1 MRYLIL
7 VSHGTF
13 APGLHNALGMMAG
26 SDREDIRSTSLLDGM
41 DVDTFRAN
49 FAELV
54 GDITAEDEII
64 LTADIIGGS
73 PLTTALEVLTEKGLL
88 GKTLAIGGMNLP
100 LVLTAAFADAETP
113 LEELEQE
120 LTGEA
125 KDQIKRFDLGGDEGC
140 AGDDLPGNGPKV
152 CRFQIPQQRVS
163 VCQLKHSPVILIG
176 KFFID
181 LEPGDFFRGGIQR
194 ETVCVQRRRK
204 LRVLFLR
211 GQYFLMPLHLTAPF
225 LPSP

>member
-54 GDITAEDEII
+54 QDITSEDEII

-73 PLTTALEVLTEKGLL
+73 PLTTALDVLTEKGLL

-113 LEELEQE
+113 LDELEQE

-125 KDQIKRFDLGGDEGC
+125 KDQIRRFDLGGDE
-140 AGDDLPGNGPKV
+140 DDD
-152 CRFQIPQQRVS
+152 I
-163 VCQLKHSPVILIG
+163 
-176 KFFID
+176 
-181 LEPGDFFRGGIQR
+181 
-194 ETVCVQRRRK
+194 
-204 LRVLFLR
+204 
-211 GQYFLMPLHLTAPF
+211 
-225 LPSP
+225 

>member
-49 FAELV
+49 FTELV
-54 GDITAEDEII
+54 RDITAEDEII

-73 PLTTALEVLTEKGLL
+73 PLTTALDVLTEKGLL

-100 LVLTAAFADAETP
+100 LVLTAAFADADTP
-113 LEELEQE
+113 LDALEAE

-125 KDQIKRFDLGGDEGC
+125 KDQIKRFTLGGDE
-140 AGDDLPGNGPKV
+140 DDD
-152 CRFQIPQQRVS
+152 I
-163 VCQLKHSPVILIG
+163 
-176 KFFID
+176 
-181 LEPGDFFRGGIQR
+181 
-194 ETVCVQRRRK
+194 
-204 LRVLFLR
+204 
-211 GQYFLMPLHLTAPF
+211 
-225 LPSP
+225 

>member
-41 DVDTFRAN
+41 DVATFREN
-49 FAELV
+49 FTELV

-73 PLTTALEVLTEKGLL
+73 PLTTALDVLTEKGLL

-113 LEELEQE
+113 LDELEAE

-125 KDQIKRFDLGGDEGC
+125 KDQIKRFALGGDE
-140 AGDDLPGNGPKV
+140 DDD
-152 CRFQIPQQRVS
+152 I
-163 VCQLKHSPVILIG
+163 
-176 KFFID
+176 
-181 LEPGDFFRGGIQR
+181 
-194 ETVCVQRRRK
+194 
-204 LRVLFLR
+204 
-211 GQYFLMPLHLTAPF
+211 
-225 LPSP
+225 

>member
-73 PLTTALEVLTEKGLL
+73 PLTTALDVLTEKGLL
-88 GKTLAIGGMNLP
+88 AHTLAIGGMNLP

-125 KDQIKRFDLGGDEGC
+125 KDQIKRFDLGGDE
-140 AGDDLPGNGPKV
+140 DDD
-152 CRFQIPQQRVS
+152 I
-163 VCQLKHSPVILIG
+163 
-176 KFFID
+176 
-181 LEPGDFFRGGIQR
+181 
-194 ETVCVQRRRK
+194 
-204 LRVLFLR
+204 
-211 GQYFLMPLHLTAPF
+211 
-225 LPSP
+225 

>member
-1 MRYLIL
+1 MRYVIL

-49 FAELV
+49 FTELV

-73 PLTTALEVLTEKGLL
+73 PLTTALDVLTEKGLL

-125 KDQIKRFDLGGDEGC
+125 KDQIKRFDLGGDE
-140 AGDDLPGNGPKV
+140 DDD
-152 CRFQIPQQRVS
+152 I
-163 VCQLKHSPVILIG
+163 
-176 KFFID
+176 
-181 LEPGDFFRGGIQR
+181 
-194 ETVCVQRRRK
+194 
-204 LRVLFLR
+204 
-211 GQYFLMPLHLTAPF
+211 
-225 LPSP
+225 

>member
-41 DVDTFRAN
+41 DVATFREN
-49 FAELV
+49 FTELV

-73 PLTTALEVLTEKGLL
+73 PLTTALDVLTEKGLL

-100 LVLTAAFADAETP
+100 LVLTAAFADADTP
-113 LEELEQE
+113 LDELEAE

-125 KDQIKRFDLGGDEGC
+125 KDQIKRFALGGDE
-140 AGDDLPGNGPKV
+140 DDD
-152 CRFQIPQQRVS
+152 I
-163 VCQLKHSPVILIG
+163 
-176 KFFID
+176 
-181 LEPGDFFRGGIQR
+181 
-194 ETVCVQRRRK
+194 
-204 LRVLFLR
+204 
-211 GQYFLMPLHLTAPF
+211 
-225 LPSP
+225 

>member
-54 GDITAEDEII
+54 GDITPEDEVI

-73 PLTTALEVLTEKGLL
+73 PLTTALDVLTEKGLL

-100 LVLTAAFADAETP
+100 LVLTAAFADADTP
-113 LEELEQE
+113 LDELEAE

-125 KDQIKRFDLGGDEGC
+125 KDQIKRFALGGDE
-140 AGDDLPGNGPKV
+140 DDD
-152 CRFQIPQQRVS
+152 I
-163 VCQLKHSPVILIG
+163 
-176 KFFID
+176 
-181 LEPGDFFRGGIQR
+181 
-194 ETVCVQRRRK
+194 
-204 LRVLFLR
+204 
-211 GQYFLMPLHLTAPF
+211 
-225 LPSP
+225 

>member
-13 APGLHNALGMMAG
+13 APGLHNALGMVAG

-54 GDITAEDEII
+54 GDITPEDEII

-73 PLTTALEVLTEKGLL
+73 PLTTALDVLTEKGLL

-125 KDQIKRFDLGGDEGC
+125 KDQIKRFALGGDE
-140 AGDDLPGNGPKV
+140 DDD
-152 CRFQIPQQRVS
+152 I
-163 VCQLKHSPVILIG
+163 
-176 KFFID
+176 
-181 LEPGDFFRGGIQR
+181 
-194 ETVCVQRRRK
+194 
-204 LRVLFLR
+204 
-211 GQYFLMPLHLTAPF
+211 
-225 LPSP
+225 

>member
-41 DVDTFRAN
+41 DVDTFRVN

-54 GDITAEDEII
+54 QDITPEDEII

-73 PLTTALEVLTEKGLL
+73 PLTTALDVLTEKGLL
-88 GKTLAIGGMNLP
+88 DKTLAIGGMNLP

-125 KDQIKRFDLGGDEGC
+125 KDQIKRFALGGDE
-140 AGDDLPGNGPKV
+140 DDD
-152 CRFQIPQQRVS
+152 I
-163 VCQLKHSPVILIG
+163 
-176 KFFID
+176 
-181 LEPGDFFRGGIQR
+181 
-194 ETVCVQRRRK
+194 
-204 LRVLFLR
+204 
-211 GQYFLMPLHLTAPF
+211 
-225 LPSP
+225 

>member
-49 FAELV
+49 FAELIQ
-54 GDITAEDEII
+54 DITPEDEII

-73 PLTTALEVLTEKGLL
+73 PLTTALDVLTEKGLL

-100 LVLTAAFADAETP
+100 LVLTAAFADADTP
-113 LEELEQE
+113 LDELEAE

-125 KDQIKRFDLGGDEGC
+125 KDQIKRFALGGDE
-140 AGDDLPGNGPKV
+140 DDD
-152 CRFQIPQQRVS
+152 I
-163 VCQLKHSPVILIG
+163 
-176 KFFID
+176 
-181 LEPGDFFRGGIQR
+181 
-194 ETVCVQRRRK
+194 
-204 LRVLFLR
+204 
-211 GQYFLMPLHLTAPF
+211 
-225 LPSP
+225 

>member
-73 PLTTALEVLTEKGLL
+73 PLTTALDVLTEKGLL
-88 GKTLAIGGMNLP
+88 ARTLAIGGMNLS
-100 LVLTAAFADAETP
+100 LVLTAAFADADTP
-113 LEELEQE
+113 LDALEAE

-125 KDQIKRFDLGGDEGC
+125 KDQIKRFALGGDE
-140 AGDDLPGNGPKV
+140 DDD
-152 CRFQIPQQRVS
+152 I
-163 VCQLKHSPVILIG
+163 
-176 KFFID
+176 
-181 LEPGDFFRGGIQR
+181 
-194 ETVCVQRRRK
+194 
-204 LRVLFLR
+204 
-211 GQYFLMPLHLTAPF
+211 
-225 LPSP
+225 

>member
-41 DVDTFRAN
+41 DVDTFRAK

-54 GDITAEDEII
+54 QDITPEDEII

-73 PLTTALEVLTEKGLL
+73 PLTTALDVLTEKGLL

-113 LEELEQE
+113 LDELEQE

-125 KDQIKRFDLGGDEGC
+125 KDQIKRFDLGGDE
-140 AGDDLPGNGPKV
+140 DDD
-152 CRFQIPQQRVS
+152 I
-163 VCQLKHSPVILIG
+163 
-176 KFFID
+176 
-181 LEPGDFFRGGIQR
+181 
-194 ETVCVQRRRK
+194 
-204 LRVLFLR
+204 
-211 GQYFLMPLHLTAPF
+211 
-225 LPSP
+225 

>member
-54 GDITAEDEII
+54 QDITPEDEII

-73 PLTTALEVLTEKGLL
+73 PLTTALDVLTEKGLL
-88 GKTLAIGGMNLP
+88 GKTLAIGGINLP

-125 KDQIKRFDLGGDEGC
+125 RDQIKRFDLGGDE
-140 AGDDLPGNGPKV
+140 DDD
-152 CRFQIPQQRVS
+152 I
-163 VCQLKHSPVILIG
+163 
-176 KFFID
+176 
-181 LEPGDFFRGGIQR
+181 
-194 ETVCVQRRRK
+194 
-204 LRVLFLR
+204 
-211 GQYFLMPLHLTAPF
+211 
-225 LPSP
+225 

>member
-54 GDITAEDEII
+54 QDITPEDEII

-73 PLTTALEVLTEKGLL
+73 PLTTALDVLTEKGLL
-88 GKTLAIGGMNLP
+88 DKTLAIGGMNLP
-100 LVLTAAFADAETP
+100 LVLTAAFADADTP
-113 LEELEQE
+113 LDELEAE

-125 KDQIKRFDLGGDEGC
+125 KDQIKRFALGGDE
-140 AGDDLPGNGPKV
+140 DDD
-152 CRFQIPQQRVS
+152 I
-163 VCQLKHSPVILIG
+163 
-176 KFFID
+176 
-181 LEPGDFFRGGIQR
+181 
-194 ETVCVQRRRK
+194 
-204 LRVLFLR
+204 
-211 GQYFLMPLHLTAPF
+211 
-225 LPSP
+225 

>member
-73 PLTTALEVLTEKGLL
+73 PLTTALDVLTEKGLL
-88 GKTLAIGGMNLP
+88 CKTLAIGGMNLP
-100 LVLTAAFADAETP
+100 LVLTAAFADADTP
-113 LEELEQE
+113 LDELEAE

-125 KDQIKRFDLGGDEGC
+125 KDQIKRFALGGDE
-140 AGDDLPGNGPKV
+140 DDD
-152 CRFQIPQQRVS
+152 I
-163 VCQLKHSPVILIG
+163 
-176 KFFID
+176 
-181 LEPGDFFRGGIQR
+181 
-194 ETVCVQRRRK
+194 
-204 LRVLFLR
+204 
-211 GQYFLMPLHLTAPF
+211 
-225 LPSP
+225 

>member
-41 DVDTFRAN
+41 DVDTFRAK

-54 GDITAEDEII
+54 QDINPEDEII

-73 PLTTALEVLTEKGLL
+73 PLTTALDVLTEKGLL
-88 GKTLAIGGMNLP
+88 ARTLAVGGMNLP
-100 LVLTAAFADAETP
+100 LVLTAAFADADTP
-113 LEELEQE
+113 LDALEAE

-125 KDQIKRFDLGGDEGC
+125 KDQIKQFALGGDE
-140 AGDDLPGNGPKV
+140 DDD
-152 CRFQIPQQRVS
+152 I
-163 VCQLKHSPVILIG
+163 
-176 KFFID
+176 
-181 LEPGDFFRGGIQR
+181 
-194 ETVCVQRRRK
+194 
-204 LRVLFLR
+204 
-211 GQYFLMPLHLTAPF
+211 
-225 LPSP
+225 

>member
-49 FAELV
+49 FTELV

-73 PLTTALEVLTEKGLL
+73 PLTTALDVLTEKGLL

-113 LEELEQE
+113 LDELEQE

-125 KDQIKRFDLGGDEGC
+125 KDQIKRFDLGGDE
-140 AGDDLPGNGPKV
+140 DD
-152 CRFQIPQQRVS
+152 
-163 VCQLKHSPVILIG
+163 
-176 KFFID
+176 D
-181 LEPGDFFRGGIQR
+181 
-194 ETVCVQRRRK
+194 T
-204 LRVLFLR
+204 
-211 GQYFLMPLHLTAPF
+211 
-225 LPSP
+225 

>member
-54 GDITAEDEII
+54 GDITPEDEII

-73 PLTTALEVLTEKGLL
+73 PLTTALDVLTEKGLL
-88 GKTLAIGGMNLP
+88 SKTLAIGGMNLP
-100 LVLTAAFADAETP
+100 LVLTAAFADADTP
-113 LEELEQE
+113 LDELEAE

-125 KDQIKRFDLGGDEGC
+125 KDQIKRFALGGDE
-140 AGDDLPGNGPKV
+140 DDD
-152 CRFQIPQQRVS
+152 I
-163 VCQLKHSPVILIG
+163 
-176 KFFID
+176 
-181 LEPGDFFRGGIQR
+181 
-194 ETVCVQRRRK
+194 
-204 LRVLFLR
+204 
-211 GQYFLMPLHLTAPF
+211 
-225 LPSP
+225 

>member
-73 PLTTALEVLTEKGLL
+73 PLTTALDVLTEKGLL

-100 LVLTAAFADAETP
+100 LVLTAAFADADTP

-120 LTGEA
+120 LTGDA
-125 KDQIKRFDLGGDEGC
+125 KDQIKRFDLGGDE
-140 AGDDLPGNGPKV
+140 DDD
-152 CRFQIPQQRVS
+152 I
-163 VCQLKHSPVILIG
+163 
-176 KFFID
+176 
-181 LEPGDFFRGGIQR
+181 
-194 ETVCVQRRRK
+194 
-204 LRVLFLR
+204 
-211 GQYFLMPLHLTAPF
+211 
-225 LPSP
+225 

>member
-73 PLTTALEVLTEKGLL
+73 PLTTALDVLTEKGLL

-120 LTGEA
+120 LTDEA
-125 KDQIKRFDLGGDEGC
+125 KDQIKRFDLGGDE
-140 AGDDLPGNGPKV
+140 DDD
-152 CRFQIPQQRVS
+152 I
-163 VCQLKHSPVILIG
+163 
-176 KFFID
+176 
-181 LEPGDFFRGGIQR
+181 
-194 ETVCVQRRRK
+194 
-204 LRVLFLR
+204 
-211 GQYFLMPLHLTAPF
+211 
-225 LPSP
+225 

>member
-73 PLTTALEVLTEKGLL
+73 PLTTALDMLTEKGLL

-113 LEELEQE
+113 LDELEQE

-125 KDQIKRFDLGGDEGC
+125 KDQIKRFDLGGDE
-140 AGDDLPGNGPKV
+140 DDD
-152 CRFQIPQQRVS
+152 I
-163 VCQLKHSPVILIG
+163 
-176 KFFID
+176 
-181 LEPGDFFRGGIQR
+181 
-194 ETVCVQRRRK
+194 
-204 LRVLFLR
+204 
-211 GQYFLMPLHLTAPF
+211 
-225 LPSP
+225 

>member
-73 PLTTALEVLTEKGLL
+73 PLTTALDVLTEKGLL

-100 LVLTAAFADAETP
+100 LVLTAAFADADTP
-113 LEELEQE
+113 LDELEAE

-125 KDQIKRFDLGGDEGC
+125 KDQIKRFALGSDE
-140 AGDDLPGNGPKV
+140 DDD
-152 CRFQIPQQRVS
+152 I
-163 VCQLKHSPVILIG
+163 
-176 KFFID
+176 
-181 LEPGDFFRGGIQR
+181 
-194 ETVCVQRRRK
+194 
-204 LRVLFLR
+204 
-211 GQYFLMPLHLTAPF
+211 
-225 LPSP
+225 

>member
-41 DVDTFRAN
+41 DVDTFRVN

-54 GDITAEDEII
+54 KDITTEDEII

-73 PLTTALEVLTEKGLL
+73 PLTTALDVLTEKGLL

-113 LEELEQE
+113 LDELEQE

-125 KDQIKRFDLGGDEGC
+125 KDEFKRFDLGGDE
-140 AGDDLPGNGPKV
+140 DDD
-152 CRFQIPQQRVS
+152 I
-163 VCQLKHSPVILIG
+163 
-176 KFFID
+176 
-181 LEPGDFFRGGIQR
+181 
-194 ETVCVQRRRK
+194 
-204 LRVLFLR
+204 
-211 GQYFLMPLHLTAPF
+211 
-225 LPSP
+225 

>member
-13 APGLHNALGMMAG
+13 APGLHNALGMMA
-26 SDREDIRSTSLLDGM
+26 EDIRSTSLLDGM

-54 GDITAEDEII
+54 GDITPEDEII

-73 PLTTALEVLTEKGLL
+73 PLTTALDVLTEKGLL

-100 LVLTAAFADAETP
+100 LVLTAAFADADTP
-113 LEELEQE
+113 LDELEAE

-125 KDQIKRFDLGGDEGC
+125 KDQIKRFALGGDE
-140 AGDDLPGNGPKV
+140 DDD
-152 CRFQIPQQRVS
+152 I
-163 VCQLKHSPVILIG
+163 
-176 KFFID
+176 
-181 LEPGDFFRGGIQR
+181 
-194 ETVCVQRRRK
+194 
-204 LRVLFLR
+204 
-211 GQYFLMPLHLTAPF
+211 
-225 LPSP
+225 

>member
-49 FAELV
+49 FTELV

-73 PLTTALEVLTEKGLL
+73 PLTTALDVLTEKGLL
-88 GKTLAIGGMNLP
+88 GQTLAIGGMNLP

-113 LEELEQE
+113 LDELEQE

-125 KDQIKRFDLGGDEGC
+125 KDQIKRFDLGGDE
-140 AGDDLPGNGPKV
+140 DDD
-152 CRFQIPQQRVS
+152 I
-163 VCQLKHSPVILIG
+163 
-176 KFFID
+176 
-181 LEPGDFFRGGIQR
+181 
-194 ETVCVQRRRK
+194 
-204 LRVLFLR
+204 
-211 GQYFLMPLHLTAPF
+211 
-225 LPSP
+225 

>member
-49 FAELV
+49 FTELV

-73 PLTTALEVLTEKGLL
+73 PLTTALDVLPEKGLL

-113 LEELEQE
+113 LDELEQE

-125 KDQIKRFDLGGDEGC
+125 RDQIKRFDLGGDE
-140 AGDDLPGNGPKV
+140 DDD
-152 CRFQIPQQRVS
+152 I
-163 VCQLKHSPVILIG
+163 
-176 KFFID
+176 
-181 LEPGDFFRGGIQR
+181 
-194 ETVCVQRRRK
+194 
-204 LRVLFLR
+204 
-211 GQYFLMPLHLTAPF
+211 
-225 LPSP
+225 

>member
-49 FAELV
+49 FTELV

-73 PLTTALEVLTEKGLL
+73 PLTTALDVLTEKGLL

-100 LVLTAAFADAETP
+100 LVLTAAFADADTP

-125 KDQIKRFDLGGDEGC
+125 RDQIKRFDLGGDE
-140 AGDDLPGNGPKV
+140 DDD
-152 CRFQIPQQRVS
+152 I
-163 VCQLKHSPVILIG
+163 
-176 KFFID
+176 
-181 LEPGDFFRGGIQR
+181 
-194 ETVCVQRRRK
+194 
-204 LRVLFLR
+204 
-211 GQYFLMPLHLTAPF
+211 
-225 LPSP
+225 

>member
-49 FAELV
+49 FTELV

-73 PLTTALEVLTEKGLL
+73 PLTTALDVLTEKGLL
-88 GKTLAIGGMNLP
+88 GKSLAIGGMNLP

-113 LEELEQE
+113 LDELEQE

-125 KDQIKRFDLGGDEGC
+125 KDQIKRFDLGGDE
-140 AGDDLPGNGPKV
+140 DDD
-152 CRFQIPQQRVS
+152 I
-163 VCQLKHSPVILIG
+163 
-176 KFFID
+176 
-181 LEPGDFFRGGIQR
+181 
-194 ETVCVQRRRK
+194 
-204 LRVLFLR
+204 
-211 GQYFLMPLHLTAPF
+211 
-225 LPSP
+225 

>member
-54 GDITAEDEII
+54 KDITGEDEII

-73 PLTTALEVLTEKGLL
+73 PLTTALDVLTEKGLL

-100 LVLTAAFADAETP
+100 LVLTAAFADADTP

-125 KDQIKRFDLGGDEGC
+125 KDQIKRFDLGGDE
-140 AGDDLPGNGPKV
+140 DDD
-152 CRFQIPQQRVS
+152 I
-163 VCQLKHSPVILIG
+163 
-176 KFFID
+176 
-181 LEPGDFFRGGIQR
+181 
-194 ETVCVQRRRK
+194 
-204 LRVLFLR
+204 
-211 GQYFLMPLHLTAPF
+211 
-225 LPSP
+225 

>member
-49 FAELV
+49 FTELV

-73 PLTTALEVLTEKGLL
+73 PLTPALDVLTEKGLL

-113 LEELEQE
+113 LDEMEQE

-125 KDQIKRFDLGGDEGC
+125 KDQIKRFDLGGDE
-140 AGDDLPGNGPKV
+140 DDD
-152 CRFQIPQQRVS
+152 I
-163 VCQLKHSPVILIG
+163 
-176 KFFID
+176 
-181 LEPGDFFRGGIQR
+181 
-194 ETVCVQRRRK
+194 
-204 LRVLFLR
+204 
-211 GQYFLMPLHLTAPF
+211 
-225 LPSP
+225 

>member
-73 PLTTALEVLTEKGLL
+73 PLTTALDVLTEKGLL

-100 LVLTAAFADAETP
+100 LVLTAAFADADTP

-125 KDQIKRFDLGGDEGC
+125 KDQIKRFDLGSDE
-140 AGDDLPGNGPKV
+140 DDD
-152 CRFQIPQQRVS
+152 I
-163 VCQLKHSPVILIG
+163 
-176 KFFID
+176 
-181 LEPGDFFRGGIQR
+181 
-194 ETVCVQRRRK
+194 
-204 LRVLFLR
+204 
-211 GQYFLMPLHLTAPF
+211 
-225 LPSP
+225 

>member
-49 FAELV
+49 FTELV

-73 PLTTALEVLTEKGLL
+73 PLTTALDVLTEKGLL
-88 GKTLAIGGMNLP
+88 AHTLAIGGMNLP
-100 LVLTAAFADAETP
+100 LVLTAAFADADTP

-120 LTGEA
+120 LTDEA
-125 KDQIKRFDLGGDEGC
+125 KDQIKRFDLGGDE
-140 AGDDLPGNGPKV
+140 DDD
-152 CRFQIPQQRVS
+152 I
-163 VCQLKHSPVILIG
+163 
-176 KFFID
+176 
-181 LEPGDFFRGGIQR
+181 
-194 ETVCVQRRRK
+194 
-204 LRVLFLR
+204 
-211 GQYFLMPLHLTAPF
+211 
-225 LPSP
+225 